1 MTENE
6 LKYEAYLKPAT
17 VQVDGHELKV
27 LVAHAWMLVLD
38 AHLDIK
44 IPAEKISDRWGI
56 DDSDV
61 ALRDFSLNIID
72 VEGDSSLLMLSARDA
87 KPYLE
92 TYQEAV
98 QVGQDENS
106 NDVVEMQEFERII
119 YPQRKAWTTAD
130 DLHVW
135 ATELEAFGYGFD
147 DLLTDKQAQALQEA
161 E

>member
-6 LKYEAYLKPAT
+6 LKYEAYMKPAT
-17 VQVDGHELKV
+17 VQVDGHELTV
-27 LVAHAWMLVLD
+27 LVARAWMLVLD

-44 IPAEKISDRWGI
+44 IPAEKISDRWGVS
-56 DDSDV
+56 DEDV

-72 VEGDSSLLMLSARDA
+72 VEGPSSLIMLSAKDI
-87 KPYLE
+87 
-92 TYQEAV
+92 
-98 QVGQDENS
+98 GGS
-106 NDVVEMQEFERII
+106 
-119 YPQRKAWTTAD
+119 RKLWTTAA